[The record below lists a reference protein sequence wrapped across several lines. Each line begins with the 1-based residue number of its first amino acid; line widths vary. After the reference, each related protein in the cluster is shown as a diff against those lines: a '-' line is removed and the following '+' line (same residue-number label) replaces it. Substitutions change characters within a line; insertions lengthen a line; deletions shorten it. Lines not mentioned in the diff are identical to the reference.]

1 MTFDSRLL
9 LATGPGP
16 SVDVSHEPE
25 FLLNLPTLRE
35 LTDDENADIA
45 EMSTQIRQVS
55 LRNRQRFVYYNA
67 EQAFVNMNVAIPSEF
82 EQYASVL
89 GWNATAV
96 DTLARRIQLDG
107 FVRRGSVDR
116 FDELDRTFR
125 STGFYQQYKMAVQ
138 SMLIYGV
145 AFIASLRNS
154 GQLQVQ
160 AYSARNATGLWDPQ
174 RPGRLRVGLA
184 VQEWAHYGPRSLLVF
199 YPGLVIQVERET
211 FGADWTVE
219 RFRTGLPGRVSLHPF
234 RFLPQLDKPWGQSR
248 ISRPMMTLTQ
258 AAARAFLRAEMNGEI
273 YGYPQLYGTN
283 TPPEAAEQFRSGM
296 ARFFA
301 LDYERDDKGLPVE
314 GAPESKIGQV
324 QIGSQQPHLE
334 SLRSTAMLYAAESQ
348 LSPDKLGVIH
358 DNPSSADA
366 IDRADGELNDLA
378 EEAGRELDDPTVALM
393 QDMWLLENNAV
404 VLPEHIADLSC
415 DMRDPG
421 MTTRYSQRMA
431 LAALVT
437 SGAVVPGEVVTYE
450 AAGFSKATAMRFA
463 EAWQAA
469 ERAKGQR
476 AMMEQ
481 ALAARSSPVTANL
494 VAAREAGEQL

>member
-1 MTFDSRLL
+1 MTSMLHTVL
-9 LATGPGP
+9 STGPGP
-16 SVDVSHEPE
+16 MVDTSYEPAR
-25 FLLNLPTLRE
+25 LLNLPRLSE
-35 LTDDENADIA
+35 LSDAENADVA
-45 EMSTQIRQVS
+45 EMCEQVRNVA
-55 LRNRQRFVYYNA
+55 LRNRDRFMYYNA
-67 EQAFVNMNVAIPSEF
+67 EQEFANMNIAIPAEF
-82 EQYASVL
+82 EPYASVL

-116 FDELDRTFR
+116 FDGLDRVFR
-125 STGFYQQYKMAVQ
+125 QTGFYRQFKMAVQ

-145 AFIASLRNS
+145 SFMATLKGGGRV
-154 GQLQVQ
+154 QVQ
-160 AYSARNATGLWDPQ
+160 SYSARDATGLWDVT

-184 VQEWAHYGPRSLLVF
+184 VQEWEHYGPRSAFLF
-199 YPGLVIQVERET
+199 YPGELISLERATAGAEWQVR
-211 FGADWTVE
+211 
-219 RFRTGLPGRVSLHPF
+219 RFKTGLPDRMCLHAFP
-234 RFLPQLDKPWGQSR
+234 FLPQSDKPWGKSR
-248 ISRPMMTLTQ
+248 ISRPMMALTQ
-258 AAARAFLRAEMNGEI
+258 AGARAFLRAEMNGEI
-273 YGYPQLYGTN
+273 YGYPQLYGVN
-283 TPPEAAEQFRSGM
+283 TPPEAAESFRSGM

-301 LDYERDDKGLPVE
+301 IDYERDDQGLPVE
-314 GAPESKIGQV
+314 GAPESRIGQV

-378 EEAGRELDDPTVALM
+378 EEAGGDLDIPTVDLM
-393 QDMWLLENNAV
+393 QDVWLLVNGTS
-404 VLPEHIADLSC
+404 VLPDEVADLVC

-431 LAALVT
+431 LASLVT
-437 SGAVVPGEVVTYE
+437 AGAVVPGEVITYE
-450 AAGFSKATAMRFA
+450 AAGFSKAVAMRLA

-469 ERAKGQR
+469 ERAKSQQT
-476 AMMEQ
+476 MMEQ
-481 ALAARSSPVTANL
+481 ALAARSSPVTAGM